1 VSYEILIEG
10 KESIDGWSVCIVCL
24 NVDRTA
30 AVERKRWRC
39 SDCGIDAGNN
49 TQQPLRTYFA
59 NNTASA
65 LENNLRA
72 WGSAKGVRAAYKML
86 KSARYKCLVT
96 LSKREQ
102 A

>member
-10 KESIDGWSVCIVCL
+10 KESIDGWSVCIICL
-24 NVDRTA
+24 NVDRTT

-59 NNTASA
+59 NNTPSA

-72 WGSAKGVRAAYKML
+72 WSGAKGVRAAYKML